1 MKKSLFTLV
10 AVLIL
15 VVTACAVLTAC
26 SDDTEA
32 LTIKS
37 YEITETKVNV
47 GDTFSAPTI
56 TATLSDDSTKTVT
69 NNIVYDETD
78 LARLELADS
87 KYTKSGSYEIK
98 VYILEQRDEAPYYI
112 GTWKLIVRVNK

>member
-1 MKKSLFTLV
+1 MKKSLLTLV

-26 SDDTEA
+26 SDDTDA

-47 GDTFSAPTI
+47 GDAFSAPTI

-69 NNIVYDETD
+69 NNLVYDEDD
-78 LARLELADS
+78 LALLELADG

-98 VYILEQRDEAPYYI
+98 VYILEQRDASPYYI
-112 GTWKLIVRVNK
+112 GTWKLTVRVNK